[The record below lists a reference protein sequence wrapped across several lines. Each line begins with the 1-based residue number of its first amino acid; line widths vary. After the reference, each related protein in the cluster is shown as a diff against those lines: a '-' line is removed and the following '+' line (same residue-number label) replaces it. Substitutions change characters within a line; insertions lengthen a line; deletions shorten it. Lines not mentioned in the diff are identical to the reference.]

1 MTTEERLERALER
14 IYADPALTNALRD
27 PEATVLLDWAQQQVT
42 CLVAETETLDE
53 EAAWAWLTPRLRRL
67 RDTVRRIAEHSS
79 DADDPLTEVRRR
91 ISRLSTF
98 HEEVENDEG

>member
-1 MTTEERLERALER
+1 
-14 IYADPALTNALRD
+14 LRD
-27 PEATVLLDWAQQQVT
+27 PEATVLLDWAQEQVK
-42 CLVAETETLDE
+42 CLVAATAGLDE
-53 EAAWAWLTPRLRRL
+53 ETAWAHLHPRLRTL
-67 RDTVRRIAEHSS
+67 RRTLRRIAEHSD